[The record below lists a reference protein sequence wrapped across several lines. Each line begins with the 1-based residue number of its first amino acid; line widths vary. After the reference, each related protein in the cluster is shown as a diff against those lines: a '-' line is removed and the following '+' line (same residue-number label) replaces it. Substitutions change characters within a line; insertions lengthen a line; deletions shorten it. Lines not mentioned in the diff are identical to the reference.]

1 MNHEEL
7 HESIQSMGASV
18 ASAID
23 HRRDSVTPVGGAEAG
38 HVMPDYPVSEPFPD
52 DFNWPDDYEWPDDNM
67 WPELASAAAGD
78 NWPGEPDEAWCDDP
92 DAHYRE
98 VVDYMKGLYAH
109 CESSDEFIA
118 ALKSLFPD
126 LEEKVARAR
135 ALTAEDLG
143 EDDIPDPDA
152 DIAAGR
158 SIFYRSGAEL
168 MAASLATISDP
179 GCA

>member
-1 MNHEEL
+1 
-7 HESIQSMGASV
+7 
-18 ASAID
+18 
-23 HRRDSVTPVGGAEAG
+23 
-38 HVMPDYPVSEPFPD
+38 
-52 DFNWPDDYEWPDDNM
+52 
-67 WPELASAAAGD
+67 
-78 NWPGEPDEAWCDDP
+78 
-92 DAHYRE
+92 
-98 VVDYMKGLYAH
+98 MKGLYAH

-168 MAASLATISDP
+168 MAASLATRLGGAVAFVPAFESR
-179 GCA
+179 A

>member
-1 MNHEEL
+1 
-7 HESIQSMGASV
+7 
-18 ASAID
+18 
-23 HRRDSVTPVGGAEAG
+23 
-38 HVMPDYPVSEPFPD
+38 MPDYPVSEPFPD

-168 MAASLATISDP
+168 MAASLATRLGGAVAFVPAFESR
-179 GCA
+179 A